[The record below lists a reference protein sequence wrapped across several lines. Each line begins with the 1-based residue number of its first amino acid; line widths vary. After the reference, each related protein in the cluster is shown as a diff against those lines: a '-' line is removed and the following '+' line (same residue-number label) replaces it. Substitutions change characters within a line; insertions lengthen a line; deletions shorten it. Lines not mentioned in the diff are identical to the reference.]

1 MALHGWGCGV
11 TSRVPGSRPDS
22 FASFIAH
29 LIGTMD
35 DDTALSPEGR
45 LNRIFLDRYR
55 ELLEGIPEG
64 EPTWITSGGPGGG
77 LYGTLEVLTA
87 GQASQAFG
95 GTSIVAHTEHVRW
108 AIAMVNEVFR
118 GNAPEAAWSE
128 SWRVTQMN
136 DAAWRELRDRLR
148 EEGTLL
154 LRNIGSAHRWDDE
167 AAINGALASLAHTA
181 YHLGAIRQLQRRITQ
196 V

>member
-1 MALHGWGCGV
+1 MHTNTEAAL
-11 TSRVPGSRPDS
+11 
-22 FASFIAH
+22 
-29 LIGTMD
+29 
-35 DDTALSPEGR
+35 TADGQ

-87 GQASQAFG
+87 AQASQSFG
-95 GTSIVAHTEHVRW
+95 GASIVAHTEHVRW
-108 AIAMVNEVFR
+108 AIAMVNGYFR
-118 GNAPEAAWSE
+118 GVTPRAEWSE
-128 SWRVTQMN
+128 SWRVSQLN
-136 DAAWRELRDRLR
+136 DAGWRDLRDRLR
-148 EEGTLL
+148 EEGTTL
-154 LRNIGSAHRWDDE
+154 LRNIETSHRWDDE

-196 V
+196 I